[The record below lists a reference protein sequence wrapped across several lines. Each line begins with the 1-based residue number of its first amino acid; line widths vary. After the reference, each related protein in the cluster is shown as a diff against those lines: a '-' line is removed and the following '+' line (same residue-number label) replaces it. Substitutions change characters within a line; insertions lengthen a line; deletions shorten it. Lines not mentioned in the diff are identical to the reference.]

1 MGIEETS
8 GRAVELGWGRGAGGE
23 VAGLDESLKVTRSNV
38 ATVLGP
44 LVPLSIRIQ
53 RHGKGGKLISHLI

>member
-1 MGIEETS
+1 MGTV
-8 GRAVELGWGRGAGGE
+8 GGGE

-53 RHGKGGKLISHLI
+53 RRGKGRKLISHLI